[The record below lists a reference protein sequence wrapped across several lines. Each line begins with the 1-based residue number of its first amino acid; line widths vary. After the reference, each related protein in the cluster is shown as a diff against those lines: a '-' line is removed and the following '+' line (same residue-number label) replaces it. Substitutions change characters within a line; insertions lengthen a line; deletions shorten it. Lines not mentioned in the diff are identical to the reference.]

1 MAPHR
6 TLLIALLCTL
16 GLGAAACSSSGTS
29 SSSSPS
35 PSASS
40 SSAAAP
46 SSAPASSAASPAS
59 PASSGSAAQAIAAN
73 WTAFFNPKTPLATRI
88 SLLQDGQVLAPVIK
102 SQASG
107 LAASASAKVISVTVQ
122 SATQAMVVYDIVVSG
137 QTALANQKGVA
148 VYQNGTWKVGL
159 ASFCGL
165 LTLENGGS
173 TSSLPAV
180 CKSAG

>member
-1 MAPHR
+1 MAPQR

-16 GLGAAACSSSGTS
+16 GLGAAACSSSGTG

-46 SSAPASSAASPAS
+46 SSAPASSAAS
-59 PASSGSAAQAIAAN
+59 SGSAAQTIAAN

-88 SLLQDGQVLAPVIK
+88 SLLQDGQVLAPVIR

-107 LAASASAKVISVTVQ
+107 LAASASSKVISVTVQ
-122 SATQAMVVYDIVVSG
+122 SPTQASVVYNIVVSG

-173 TSSLPAV
+173 TSSLPAA

>member
-35 PSASS
+35 PAASS

-59 PASSGSAAQAIAAN
+59 SGSAAQAITAN
-73 WTAFFNPKTPLATRI
+73 WTAFFNPKTPIATRI

-122 SATQAMVVYDIVVSG
+122 SATQATVVYDIVVSG